1 MYKIKV
7 LVGDPNQYL
16 GILHQP
22 QLFATAVTTDIC
34 GMTHDAKHNCSILF
48 FFSPHRLGIL

>member
-1 MYKIKV
+1 MYKINV
-7 LVGDPNQYL
+7 LVGDPNQYV